1 MKNMDKDFLEWYK
14 DGNVVVKV
22 DINFE
27 EQALFG
33 QGPKNCYYF
42 ATQDA
47 QYKNRIAHNMTA
59 LFEYYT
65 KEFIN
70 Q

>member
-1 MKNMDKDFLEWYK
+1 MKNNNKNHLDKDFLEWYK
-14 DGNVVVKV
+14 DGNVLLKV
-22 DINFE
+22 NEDDS
-27 EQALFG
+27 
-33 QGPKNCYYF
+33 KYF